1 MEQKCPKRHLTREDF
16 RKWDLEELTAEEM
29 DAFLSHTACCDT
41 CAGRWSAYLMEE
53 SDALETPPA
62 YLAEEIEQQS
72 HRPDLQISRKIF
84 QTSRQLQLLTYSLKI
99 TTAVVFSILM
109 LFSIGIT
116 NQKTLFSAGP
126 DTAYAYQFPKQQL
139 NLSEQ
144 IQNQAETFTESLQNF
159 SKSILN
165 FTYNWTTNQ
174 ED

>member
-1 MEQKCPKRHLTREDF
+1 MK
-16 RKWDLEELTAEEM
+16 
-29 DAFLSHTACCDT
+29 
-41 CAGRWSAYLMEE
+41 
-53 SDALETPPA
+53 
-62 YLAEEIEQQS
+62 
-72 HRPDLQISRKIF
+72 
-84 QTSRQLQLLTYSLKI
+84 RQLQLLTYSLKI

-126 DTAYAYQFPKQQL
+126 DTAYAYQFPRQQL